1 LYVLGL
7 ENKLEKGEKY
17 EYELGC
23 KNVEE
28 GKVLKDGCEV
38 GRERDGYNYPNE
50 LLIVNMQW
58 HSIQFANREN
68 SAS

>member
-1 LYVLGL
+1 MKTWIGYDEWENIRLYVLGL

-28 GKVLKDGCEV
+28 AREGFAMLRKVNV
-38 GRERDGYNYPNE
+38 E
-50 LLIVNMQW
+50 LVWFL
-58 HSIQFANREN
+58 
-68 SAS
+68 